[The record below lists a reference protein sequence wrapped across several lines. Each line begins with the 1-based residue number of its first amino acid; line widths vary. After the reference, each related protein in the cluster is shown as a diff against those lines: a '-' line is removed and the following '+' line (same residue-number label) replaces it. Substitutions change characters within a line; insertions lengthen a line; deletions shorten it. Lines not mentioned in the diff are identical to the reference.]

1 MQSFNARTEL
11 IDLPAL
17 QGCILLSFVALA
29 EGDSAQEALLSSQ
42 AICMVRMLRLPE
54 SLSPDPIQREVEI
67 RSEYKRP
74 SGYTCQSNS
83 YIQSSGL
90 CG

>member
-29 EGDSAQEALLSSQ
+29 EGDSSQEALLSSQ

-54 SLSPDPIQREVEI
+54 NLSPDPIQREVEI
-67 RSEYKRP
+67 RSEYEHN
-74 SGYTCQSNS
+74 SNYTCESNNP
-83 YIQSSGL
+83 IQFSG
-90 CG
+90 

>member
-29 EGDSAQEALLSSQ
+29 EGDSAQEALLTSQ

-54 SLSPDPIQREVEI
+54 NLSPDPIQREVEI
-67 RSEYKRP
+67 RSEYERSSNDTLQANNVLQF
-74 SGYTCQSNS
+74 SG
-83 YIQSSGL
+83 
-90 CG
+90 

>member
-29 EGDSAQEALLSSQ
+29 EGDSAQEALLTSQ

-54 SLSPDPIQREVEI
+54 NLSSDPIQREVEI
-67 RSEYKRP
+67 RSEYER
-74 SGYTCQSNS
+74 SSTYT
-83 YIQSSGL
+83 G
-90 CG
+90 

>member
-1 MQSFNARTEL
+1 MQSFNARREL

-54 SLSPDPIQREVEI
+54 NLSPDPIQREIEI
-67 RSEYKRP
+67 RSEYDHIPNYMRQANNFVQF
-74 SGYTCQSNS
+74 SG
-83 YIQSSGL
+83 
-90 CG
+90 